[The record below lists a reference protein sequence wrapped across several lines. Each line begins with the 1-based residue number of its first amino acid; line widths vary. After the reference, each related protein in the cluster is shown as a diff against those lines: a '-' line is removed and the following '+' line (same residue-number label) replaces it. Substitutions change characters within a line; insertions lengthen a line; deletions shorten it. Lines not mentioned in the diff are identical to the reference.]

1 MPALLGDFQQLL
13 KSFTNVAMARF
24 LLDYVFPSCSF
35 SIFFFLILT
44 LFNAF
49 CFPMNHIRIL
59 LIQLIFSEDRCIR
72 HWGQSHG

>member
-44 LFNAF
+44 LVNAF
-49 CFPMNHIRIL
+49 LMLSFFFNPDT
-59 LIQLIFSEDRCIR
+59 F
-72 HWGQSHG
+72 